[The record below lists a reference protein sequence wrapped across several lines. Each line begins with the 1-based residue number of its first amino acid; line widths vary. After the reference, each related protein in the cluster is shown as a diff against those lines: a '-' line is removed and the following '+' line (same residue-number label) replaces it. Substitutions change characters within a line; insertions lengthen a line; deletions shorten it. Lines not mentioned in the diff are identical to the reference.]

1 MDEENKNKDQGID
14 DKFEIGIQI
23 DDTIGPFESTDDQPT
38 DSPDSIEPE
47 SPIKDEVL
55 SIPGP
60 LDEIKLK
67 LDDLASDFESK
78 IKYDEHKNKI
88 IDDLHHALQEYREGL
103 IKKYL
108 RRIVIDVIKIVDDM
122 RKFASHYNNQ
132 PHSEETDKF
141 LQYIK
146 NITSDM
152 EDLFSW
158 EGVVPFTC
166 EGDEFDPTRQR
177 IVDKVETDDPAKDKT
192 IAHRLRPGYEWDG
205 KVIRPEMISAFIYQK
220 KELITKDDDI
230 S

>member
-1 MDEENKNKDQGID
+1 M
-14 DKFEIGIQI
+14 
-23 DDTIGPFESTDDQPT
+23 
-38 DSPDSIEPE
+38 
-47 SPIKDEVL
+47 L

-122 RKFASHYNNQ
+122 RKFASHYDNQ

-177 IVDKVETDDPAKDKT
+177 IVDKIETDDPAKDKT